1 VCRTFVPG
9 AYSVVLSG
17 PGSPTRTQVG
27 DRITGGDIYGLVH
40 ENSLLEHRIM
50 LPPNARGTIT
60 YLAPHGQYNIDEE
73 IIEVDF
79 QGQKKVRAQLG
90 GDPGLCVCTY
100 MWNCAGS
107 LVAVGSQALRRQ

>member
-1 VCRTFVPG
+1 M
-9 AYSVVLSG
+9 
-17 PGSPTRTQVG
+17 QVG
-27 DRITGGDIYGLVH
+27 DRITGGDIYGIVH

-79 QGQKKVRAQLG
+79 QGTKKVIAGIMQSWVCKRSSCG
-90 GDPGLCVCTY
+90 GGHSVKTLATCC
-100 MWNCAGS
+100 
-107 LVAVGSQALRRQ
+107 QAI